1 MPLSCL
7 FQVHPLPAL
16 VVLPVLVGQEKV
28 MAVPGLLILLQCHM
42 DDGRVVLNL
51 QLQQGSK
58 VLQVTH
64 HGVSVGE
71 EVTRV
76 VSEKQPPVMAEE

>member
-1 MPLSCL
+1 MPLSCV
-7 FQVHPLPAL
+7 FQIRPLPAL

-42 DDGRVVLNL
+42 DDGRVVLNP

-64 HGVSVGE
+64 HRVGVGE
-71 EVTRV
+71 EVARV
-76 VSEKQPPVMAEE
+76 ASEKQPPVVAEE